1 MNALDI
7 YVMKHCFGCDEALK
21 LATEI
26 SQSLPHLQVKV
37 RNLDEMTEGD
47 LPEII
52 ATPSY
57 FLNSRLLFLG
67 NPRLEEL
74 VAKITSRSN
83 EEGRNYE

>member
-1 MNALDI
+1 MNLLEV
-7 YVMKHCFGCDEALK
+7 YVDKHCFGCDEALK

-37 RNLDEMTEGD
+37 RNLDEITEDD

-57 FLNSRLLFLG
+57 FLNGRRLFLG
-67 NPRLEEL
+67 NPRLGEL
-74 VAKITSRSN
+74 VAKIALFSS
-83 EEGRNYE
+83 EEKRDYE

>member
-1 MNALDI
+1 MNLLEV
-7 YVMKHCFGCDEALK
+7 YVAEHCFGCDEALK

-37 RNLDEMTEGD
+37 RNLEGMTEDD

-74 VAKITSRSN
+74 AAKITSRSN
-83 EEGRNYE
+83 EEGRSDE

>member
-1 MNALDI
+1 MNLLEV
-7 YVMKHCFGCDEALK
+7 YVAKYCFGCDEALK

-37 RNLDEMTEGD
+37 RNLEGMMEGD

-57 FLNSRLLFLG
+57 FLNGRLLFLG

-74 VAKITSRSN
+74 VVKITSRSN
-83 EEGRNYE
+83 EEGKNYE

>member
-1 MNALDI
+1 MNLLEV
-7 YVMKHCFGCDEALK
+7 YVAKHCFGCDEALK
-21 LATEI
+21 LAAEI

-37 RNLDEMTEGD
+37 RSLDEMTERD

-74 VAKITSRSN
+74 VAKIALFNS
-83 EEGRNYE
+83 EEERNYE

>member
-1 MNALDI
+1 MNLLEV
-7 YVMKHCFGCDEALK
+7 YVAKHCFGCDEALR
-21 LATEI
+21 LSTEI
-26 SQSLPHLQVKV
+26 KQSLPHLQVKV

-57 FLNSRLLFLG
+57 FLNGHRLFLG

-74 VAKITSRSN
+74 VAKIALVSS
-83 EEGRNYE
+83 EEERNYE

>member
-1 MNALDI
+1 MNLLEV
-7 YVMKHCFGCDEALK
+7 YVANHCFGCGEALK

-37 RNLDEMTEGD
+37 RNLEEMAEND
-47 LPEII
+47 LPEVI

-57 FLNSRLLFLG
+57 FFNGRRLFLG

-74 VAKITSRSN
+74 VAKIALFSS
-83 EEGRNYE
+83 EEKRNYE

>member
-1 MNALDI
+1 MNLLEV
-7 YVMKHCFGCDEALK
+7 YVANHCFGCDEALR

-37 RNLDEMTEGD
+37 RNLDEMAADD

-57 FLNSRLLFLG
+57 FLNGRRLFLG

-74 VAKITSRSN
+74 VAKIALFSG
-83 EEGRNYE
+83 EKKGNYE

>member
-1 MNALDI
+1 MNLLEV
-7 YVMKHCFGCDEALK
+7 YVAKHCFGCDEALK

-37 RNLDEMTEGD
+37 KNLDEMTEGD

-57 FLNSRLLFLG
+57 FLNGRRLFLG
-67 NPRLEEL
+67 NPRLGEL
-74 VAKITSRSN
+74 VVKIALFSGK
-83 EEGRNYE
+83 EEREL